1 MNLEILNILEKVY
14 ASKHLRRTMVPC
26 FMSSPGQGKS
36 KTIKAFANSVGK
48 KMVKVTLSQRMPNE
62 VIGMLFPDLQNNEM
76 VALDSK
82 DLLSLKD
89 GDILFFDE
97 MFNGTLKQTLDAV
110 LNFLEDRILMSGR
123 PLADVMIVAASNPEG
138 MIPLTPQIKERVVL
152 YNIAFKPKDFGKY
165 LVDKYY
171 MPTEIAL
178 KICSMVQKESFSDI
192 NKWNYNS
199 ARSVEKA
206 LNAVG
211 RDVPHPNEKDF
222 NFLIT
227 TEIELPID
235 LPEIAKVKGDK
246 IPYIDLLTEIL
257 KINEKTD

>member
-36 KTIKAFANSVGK
+36 KTIKAFADSKGK
-48 KMVKVTLSQRMPNE
+48 KMVKITLSQRMPNE
-62 VIGMLFPDLQNNEM
+62 VIGMLMPDLQNNEM
-76 VALDSK
+76 VSLDSK

-152 YNIAFKPKDFGKY
+152 YNISFRSADFSKY

-192 NKWNYNS
+192 NEWNYNS

-206 LNAVG
+206 LNAIG
-211 RDVPHPNEKDF
+211 RDVPHPKEKYF
-222 NFLIT
+222 KFLAT
-227 TEIELPID
+227 TEIELPVD
-235 LPEIAKVKGDK
+235 LPEIAKAKGDK

-257 KINEKTD
+257 KLNEKID

>member
-1 MNLEILNILEKVY
+1 MNLEILKILEKVY
-14 ASKHLRRTMVPC
+14 ASKYLRRTMVPC

-36 KTIKAFANSVGK
+36 KTIEAFAKDKGK
-48 KMVKVTLSQRMPNE
+48 KMVKITLSQRMPNE
-62 VIGMLFPDLQNNEM
+62 VIGMLMPDLQNNEM
-76 VALDSK
+76 VSLDSK

-123 PLADVMIVAASNPEG
+123 SLADVMIVAASNPEG

-152 YNIAFKPKDFGKY
+152 YNIAFKAVDFTQY
-165 LVDKYY
+165 LIDKYY
-171 MPTEIAL
+171 MPDNIATNL
-178 KICSMVQKESFSDI
+178 SSIVHKESFSDI

-206 LNAVG
+206 INAIG
-211 RDVPHPNEKDF
+211 RGVPHPNETVFKAT
-222 NFLIT
+222 LAVS
-227 TEIELPID
+227 IELPID
-235 LPEIAKVKGDK
+235 LPEIDKVKGDK

>member
-1 MNLEILNILEKVY
+1 MGISPCSEI
-14 ASKHLRRTMVPC
+14 T
-26 FMSSPGQGKS
+26 
-36 KTIKAFANSVGK
+36 
-48 KMVKVTLSQRMPNE
+48 TLGEYNR
-62 VIGMLFPDLQNNEM
+62 PDLVNNEM
-76 VALDSK
+76 VSLDSK

-171 MPTEIAL
+171 MPTEIAF
-178 KICSMVQKESFSDI
+178 KICNMVQKESFSDI
-192 NKWNYNS
+192 NQWNYKS

-206 LNAVG
+206 INALG
-211 RDVPHPNEKDF
+211 RGVPHPNQKYFDF
-222 NFLIT
+222 LVT

-235 LPEIAKVKGDK
+235 LPEIAKIKGDK

>member
-1 MNLEILNILEKVY
+1 MGISPCSEITTLGEYNRPDLEN
-14 ASKHLRRTMVPC
+14 
-26 FMSSPGQGKS
+26 
-36 KTIKAFANSVGK
+36 N
-48 KMVKVTLSQRMPNE
+48 KMVS
-62 VIGMLFPDLQNNEM
+62 
-76 VALDSK
+76 LDSE
-82 DLLSLKD
+82 DLLSLRD

-152 YNIAFKPKDFGKY
+152 YNIAFKAVDFSKY

-171 MPTEIAL
+171 MPTEIASKL
-178 KICSMVQKESFSDI
+178 CSMVQKEFFSDI

-206 LNAVG
+206 INAIG
-211 RDVPHPNEKDF
+211 RDVPHPNQTDF
-222 NFLIT
+222 NFLVT
-227 TEIELPID
+227 TNIELPID
-235 LPEIAKVKGDK
+235 LPEIGKVKGDN

>member
-1 MNLEILNILEKVY
+1 MGISPCSEI
-14 ASKHLRRTMVPC
+14 T
-26 FMSSPGQGKS
+26 
-36 KTIKAFANSVGK
+36 
-48 KMVKVTLSQRMPNE
+48 TLGEYNR
-62 VIGMLFPDLQNNEM
+62 PDLVNNEM
-76 VALDSK
+76 VSLDSK

-171 MPTEIAL
+171 MPTEIAF
-178 KICSMVQKESFSDI
+178 KICNMVQKESFSDI
-192 NKWNYNS
+192 NQWNYKS

-206 LNAVG
+206 INALG
-211 RDVPHPNEKDF
+211 RGVPHPNQKYFDF
-222 NFLIT
+222 LVT
-227 TEIELPID
+227 TEIELPVD

>member
-1 MNLEILNILEKVY
+1 
-14 ASKHLRRTMVPC
+14 
-26 FMSSPGQGKS
+26 
-36 KTIKAFANSVGK
+36 
-48 KMVKVTLSQRMPNE
+48 
-62 VIGMLFPDLQNNEM
+62 MLMPDLQNNEM
-76 VALDSK
+76 VSLDSK

-152 YNIAFKPKDFGKY
+152 YNIAFKGVDFNKY
-165 LVDKYY
+165 LIDKYY
-171 MPTEIAL
+171 MPAEIASKL
-178 KICSMVQKESFSDI
+178 SNMVQKESFSDI

-211 RDVPHPNEKDF
+211 RNVPHPNEKDF
-222 NFLIT
+222 KFLAT
-227 TEIELPID
+227 TEIELPVD

>member
-1 MNLEILNILEKVY
+1 MGISPCSEI
-14 ASKHLRRTMVPC
+14 T
-26 FMSSPGQGKS
+26 
-36 KTIKAFANSVGK
+36 
-48 KMVKVTLSQRMPNE
+48 TLGEYNR
-62 VIGMLFPDLQNNEM
+62 PDLVNNEM
-76 VALDSK
+76 VSLDSK
-82 DLLSLKD
+82 DLLSLKN

-152 YNIAFKPKDFGKY
+152 YNISFKVVDFNKY
-165 LVDKYY
+165 LIDKYY
-171 MPTEIAL
+171 MPAEIASKL
-178 KICSMVQKESFSDI
+178 SNMVQKESFSDI

-227 TEIELPID
+227 TNIELPVD

>member
-14 ASKHLRRTMVPC
+14 ASKHLRQTMVPC

-36 KTIKAFANSVGK
+36 KTIKAFADSVGK
-48 KMVKVTLSQRMPNE
+48 KMVKITLSQRMPNE

-152 YNIAFKPKDFGKY
+152 YNIAFKAGDFNRY
-165 LVDKYY
+165 LIDKYY
-171 MPTEIAL
+171 MPDNVAAHLGSI
-178 KICSMVQKESFSDI
+178 VQKESFSDI

-206 LNAVG
+206 ISAIG
-211 RDVPHPNEKDF
+211 RDVPHPNE
-222 NFLIT
+222 
-227 TEIELPID
+227 TEIRTALKGLVELPID
-235 LPEIAKVKGDK
+235 LPEIDKAKGDK

>member
-36 KTIKAFANSVGK
+36 KTIKAFADSVGK
-48 KMVKVTLSQRMPNE
+48 KMVKITLSQRMPNE

-152 YNIAFKPKDFGKY
+152 YNIAFNTVHFTKY
-165 LVDKYY
+165 LVDKYH
-171 MPTEIAL
+171 MPDNVAVHISG
-178 KICSMVQKESFSDI
+178 IVQKESFSDI

-199 ARSVEKA
+199 ARSIEKA
-206 LNAVG
+206 INAIG
-211 RDVPHPNEKDF
+211 RGVQHPSASI
-222 NFLIT
+222 LIST
-227 TEIELPID
+227 LAIPIELPID
-235 LPEIAKVKGDK
+235 LPEIDKVKGDK

>member
-36 KTIKAFANSVGK
+36 KTIKAFADSVGK
-48 KMVKVTLSQRMPNE
+48 KMVKITLSQRMPNE
-62 VIGMLFPDLQNNEM
+62 VIGMLMPDLENNEM
-76 VALDSK
+76 VSLDSK

-152 YNIAFKPKDFGKY
+152 YNIAFKGVDFSKY
-165 LVDKYY
+165 LIDKYY
-171 MPTEIAL
+171 MPDSIATSL
-178 KICSMVQKESFSDI
+178 SNTVYKESFSDI

-206 LNAVG
+206 INAIG
-211 RDVPHPNEKDF
+211 RNVPHPNENYF
-222 NFLIT
+222 NLLLT
-227 TEIELPID
+227 TNIELPID

>member
-1 MNLEILNILEKVY
+1 MGISPCSEI
-14 ASKHLRRTMVPC
+14 T
-26 FMSSPGQGKS
+26 
-36 KTIKAFANSVGK
+36 
-48 KMVKVTLSQRMPNE
+48 TLGEYNR
-62 VIGMLFPDLQNNEM
+62 PDLVNNEM
-76 VALDSK
+76 VSLDSK

-152 YNIAFKPKDFGKY
+152 YNIAFNSANFSKY
-165 LVDKYY
+165 LVDMYY
-171 MPTEIAL
+171 MPLEISDKL
-178 KICSMVQKESFSDI
+178 SRMVQKESFSDI

-227 TEIELPID
+227 TNIELPID
-235 LPEIAKVKGDK
+235 LPEIDKVKGDK

>member
-1 MNLEILNILEKVY
+1 MGISPCPEI
-14 ASKHLRRTMVPC
+14 T
-26 FMSSPGQGKS
+26 
-36 KTIKAFANSVGK
+36 
-48 KMVKVTLSQRMPNE
+48 TLGEYNR
-62 VIGMLFPDLQNNEM
+62 PDLQNNEM
-76 VALDSK
+76 VSLDSK

-89 GDILFFDE
+89 GDVLFFDE

-152 YNIAFKPKDFGKY
+152 YNIAFKVVDFNKY
-165 LVDKYY
+165 LIDKYY
-171 MPTEIAL
+171 MPAEIASKL
-178 KICSMVQKESFSDI
+178 SNMVQKESFSDI

-222 NFLIT
+222 NFLLT
-227 TEIELPID
+227 TNIELPID
-235 LPEIAKVKGDK
+235 LPEIDKVKGDK

>member
-1 MNLEILNILEKVY
+1 
-14 ASKHLRRTMVPC
+14 
-26 FMSSPGQGKS
+26 
-36 KTIKAFANSVGK
+36 
-48 KMVKVTLSQRMPNE
+48 
-62 VIGMLFPDLQNNEM
+62 
-76 VALDSK
+76 
-82 DLLSLKD
+82 
-89 GDILFFDE
+89 
-97 MFNGTLKQTLDAV
+97 
-110 LNFLEDRILMSGR
+110 MSGR

-152 YNIAFKPKDFGKY
+152 YNISFKSADFSKY
-165 LVDKYY
+165 LMDKYY

-192 NKWNYNS
+192 NEWNYNS

-206 LNAVG
+206 LNAIG
-211 RDVPHPNEKDF
+211 RDVPHPKKKYF
-222 NFLIT
+222 NFLTT

-235 LPEIAKVKGDK
+235 LPEFAKVKGDK

>member
-1 MNLEILNILEKVY
+1 MGISPCSEI
-14 ASKHLRRTMVPC
+14 T
-26 FMSSPGQGKS
+26 
-36 KTIKAFANSVGK
+36 
-48 KMVKVTLSQRMPNE
+48 TLGEYNR
-62 VIGMLFPDLQNNEM
+62 PDLQNNEM
-76 VALDSK
+76 VSLDSK

-152 YNIAFKPKDFGKY
+152 YNISFKVVDFNKY
-165 LVDKYY
+165 LIDKYY
-171 MPTEIAL
+171 MPAEIASKL
-178 KICSMVQKESFSDI
+178 SNMVQKESFSDI

-206 LNAVG
+206 LNALG
-211 RDVPHPNEKDF
+211 RGVPHPNEKDF
-222 NFLIT
+222 GFLIT
-227 TEIELPID
+227 TNIELPID
-235 LPEIAKVKGDK
+235 LPEIDKVKGIFIWVWHISAYCINSFLNTSSRII
-246 IPYIDLLTEIL
+246 IPFINIRERFFIYTILLRL
-257 KINEKTD
+257 VAMLSGM

>member
-1 MNLEILNILEKVY
+1 MGISPCSEI
-14 ASKHLRRTMVPC
+14 T
-26 FMSSPGQGKS
+26 
-36 KTIKAFANSVGK
+36 
-48 KMVKVTLSQRMPNE
+48 TLGEYNR
-62 VIGMLFPDLQNNEM
+62 PDLQNNEM
-76 VALDSK
+76 VSLDSK

-152 YNIAFKPKDFGKY
+152 YNIAFKIVDFNKY
-165 LVDKYY
+165 LIDKYY
-171 MPTEIAL
+171 MPAEIASKL
-178 KICSMVQKESFSDI
+178 SNMVQKESFSDI

-211 RDVPHPNEKDF
+211 RDVPHPNQNDF
-222 NFLIT
+222 GFLVT
-227 TEIELPID
+227 TDIELPID

>member
-36 KTIKAFANSVGK
+36 KTIKAFADSKGK
-48 KMVKVTLSQRMPNE
+48 KMMKITLSQRMPNE
-62 VIGMLFPDLQNNEM
+62 VIGMLMPDLQNNEM
-76 VALDSK
+76 VSLDSK

-152 YNIAFKPKDFGKY
+152 YNIAFKASDFTQY
-165 LVDKYY
+165 LIDKYY
-171 MPTEIAL
+171 MPGNVAATLSSI
-178 KICSMVQKESFSDI
+178 VQKESFSDI

-206 LNAVG
+206 INAIG
-211 RDVPHPNEKDF
+211 RDVPHPNGTVIRTALNGLVK
-222 NFLIT
+222 
-227 TEIELPID
+227 LPID
-235 LPEIAKVKGDK
+235 LPEIDKAKGDAV
-246 IPYIDLLTEIL
+246 PYIDLLTEIL

>member
-36 KTIKAFANSVGK
+36 KTIKAFADSVGK
-48 KMVKVTLSQRMPNE
+48 KMVKITLSQRMPNE
-62 VIGMLFPDLQNNEM
+62 VIGMLMPDLKNNAM

-152 YNIAFKPKDFGKY
+152 YNIAFKTADFRKY
-165 LVDKYY
+165 LVDKYC
-171 MPTEIAL
+171 MSDSIATSL
-178 KICSMVQKESFSDI
+178 SNIVHKESFSDI

-206 LNAVG
+206 INAIG
-211 RDVPHPNEKDF
+211 RDVPHPNVAMFKDT
-222 NFLIT
+222 LST
-227 TEIELPID
+227 LMELPID
-235 LPEIAKVKGDK
+235 LPEIDKVKGDK

>member
-1 MNLEILNILEKVY
+1 MGISPCSEI
-14 ASKHLRRTMVPC
+14 T
-26 FMSSPGQGKS
+26 
-36 KTIKAFANSVGK
+36 
-48 KMVKVTLSQRMPNE
+48 TLGEYNR
-62 VIGMLFPDLQNNEM
+62 PDLQNNEM
-76 VALDSK
+76 VSLDSK

-152 YNIAFKPKDFGKY
+152 YNISFNSGDFSKY

-171 MPTEIAL
+171 MPTGIAL
-178 KICSMVQKESFSDI
+178 EICNMVRKESFSNI
-192 NKWNYNS
+192 NEWNYNS

-206 LNAVG
+206 LNAIG
-211 RDVPHPNEKDF
+211 RDVPHPKEKYF
-222 NFLIT
+222 KFLVT
-227 TEIELPID
+227 TEIELPVD

-257 KINEKTD
+257 KINEKTY

>member
-1 MNLEILNILEKVY
+1 MNLQILNILEKVY

-36 KTIKAFANSVGK
+36 KTIKAFADSKGK
-48 KMVKVTLSQRMPNE
+48 KMVKITLSQRMPNE
-62 VIGMLFPDLQNNEM
+62 VIGMLMPDLQNNEM
-76 VALDSK
+76 VSLDSK

-152 YNIAFKPKDFGKY
+152 YNIAFKESDFTRY
-165 LVDKYY
+165 LVDKYC
-171 MPTEIAL
+171 MPDSVAAHFSSI
-178 KICSMVQKESFSDI
+178 VRKESFSDI

-206 LNAVG
+206 INAIG
-211 RDVPHPNEKDF
+211 RGVPHPNKDVF
-222 NFLIT
+222 YAVLVIK
-227 TEIELPID
+227 IELPID
-235 LPEIAKVKGDK
+235 LPEIDKVKGDK

>member
-48 KMVKVTLSQRMPNE
+48 KMVKITLSQRMPNE
-62 VIGMLFPDLQNNEM
+62 VIGMLMPDLENNEM
-76 VALDSK
+76 VSLDSK

-152 YNIAFKPKDFGKY
+152 YNIAFKGVDFNKY
-165 LVDKYY
+165 LIDKYY
-171 MPTEIAL
+171 MPAEIASKL
-178 KICSMVQKESFSDI
+178 SNMVQKESFSDI
-192 NKWNYNS
+192 NEWNYNS

-206 LNAVG
+206 LNAIG
-211 RDVPHPNEKDF
+211 RDVPHPKEKYF
-222 NFLIT
+222 KFLAT
-227 TEIELPID
+227 TEVELPVD
-235 LPEIAKVKGDK
+235 LPEVAKVKGDK

-257 KINEKTD
+257 KINEKTT